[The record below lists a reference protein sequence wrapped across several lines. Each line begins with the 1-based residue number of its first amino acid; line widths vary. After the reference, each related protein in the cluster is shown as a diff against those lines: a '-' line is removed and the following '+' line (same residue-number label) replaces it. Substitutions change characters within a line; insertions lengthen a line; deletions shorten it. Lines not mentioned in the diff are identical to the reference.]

1 MQRFWGV
8 FEEVVLGHVCQ
19 KIGGHEAAAA
29 IQLADKEAVVVHLA
43 EYDDHVAGAERQ
55 FDLAVDVRRELR
67 RIVIVKSKLA
77 SENKGR
83 EETSLKNG
91 RYRID
96 CKVRLTVRI
105 FGQFY
110 TGN

>member
-29 IQLADKEAVVVHLA
+29 IQLADKEAVVVHL
-43 EYDDHVAGAERQ
+43 AGAERQ